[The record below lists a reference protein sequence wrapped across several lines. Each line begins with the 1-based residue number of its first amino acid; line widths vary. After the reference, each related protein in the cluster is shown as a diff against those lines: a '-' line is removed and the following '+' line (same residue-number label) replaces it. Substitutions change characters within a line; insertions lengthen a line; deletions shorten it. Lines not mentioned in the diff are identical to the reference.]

1 MSEIS
6 TRVLMIAITAVVLER
21 CRLIDKIDTV
31 TPEEEE
37 EERLSE
43 QVMDIDA
50 ALGELAGPYQR
61 QRLEELLY
69 PDYEELIGSVES
81 HYGREKT
88 NS

>member
-1 MSEIS
+1 
-6 TRVLMIAITAVVLER
+6 MIAITAVVLER

-31 TPEEEE
+31 TPEQEE

-61 QRLEELLY
+61 QRLGERLY
-69 PDYEELIGSVES
+69 PEYEELMKSVES
-81 HYGREKT
+81 NYGSEKK

>member
-1 MSEIS
+1 
-6 TRVLMIAITAVVLER
+6 MIAITAVVLER
-21 CRLIDKIDTV
+21 CRLIDKIGAV
-31 TPEEEE
+31 TQEQEE

-61 QRLEELLY
+61 QRLDELLY
-69 PDYEELIGSVES
+69 PDYEELIRSVES